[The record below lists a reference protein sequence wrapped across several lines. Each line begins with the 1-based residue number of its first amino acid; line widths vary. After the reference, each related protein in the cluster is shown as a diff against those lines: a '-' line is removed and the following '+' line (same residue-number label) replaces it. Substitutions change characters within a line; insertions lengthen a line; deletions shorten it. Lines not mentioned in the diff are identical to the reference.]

1 MNTRSFFQDALADF
15 AQEAA
20 WGGAV
25 RHLADL
31 GYTAR
36 QIADKLDF
44 PVSYEKVRRAVWERL
59 VDTEVILLEEPGSVR
74 GRMRSVFVREY
85 DRYGKASFRQVW
97 EDAGAG
103 GKGRD
108 GNGKSGHG
116 RGGVGDLEQDGP
128 IVADKALGQRQ
139 GPDGAGGWKEKQVS
153 METGPSVEE
162 LARALHRGIEA
173 GGRERAYV
181 SCDFGLFDRTAGG
194 YEKLLEALD
203 ERQREYL
210 TGLLW
215 AGKRVY
221 HRLDKRME
229 EIVLR
234 LYGTGDYH
242 GKYYLLDI
250 RETVT
255 F

>member
-1 MNTRSFFQDALADF
+1 M
-15 AQEAA
+15 
-20 WGGAV
+20 
-25 RHLADL
+25 
-31 GYTAR
+31 
-36 QIADKLDF
+36 
-44 PVSYEKVRRAVWERL
+44 
-59 VDTEVILLEEPGSVR
+59 
-74 GRMRSVFVREY
+74 
-85 DRYGKASFRQVW
+85 
-97 EDAGAG
+97 
-103 GKGRD
+103 
-108 GNGKSGHG
+108 
-116 RGGVGDLEQDGP
+116 
-128 IVADKALGQRQ
+128 
-139 GPDGAGGWKEKQVS
+139 
-153 METGPSVEE
+153 EE

-242 GKYYLLDI
+242 GKCYLLDI